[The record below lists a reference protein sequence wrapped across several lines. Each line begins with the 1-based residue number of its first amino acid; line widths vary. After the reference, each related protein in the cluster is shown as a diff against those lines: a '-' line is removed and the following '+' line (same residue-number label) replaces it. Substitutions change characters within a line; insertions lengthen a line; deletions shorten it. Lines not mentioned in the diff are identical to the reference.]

1 MEHLMVLVVV
11 ADVDPGAQGDLPVI
25 RRHKAVDH
33 FQDRG
38 LSSAVVADDGHP
50 LAALYVKIHMGK
62 QVLGTEGL
70 LQVPDR

>member
-33 FQDRG
+33 F
-38 LSSAVVADDGHP
+38 
-50 LAALYVKIHMGK
+50 
-62 QVLGTEGL
+62 
-70 LQVPDR
+70 